1 MGNAGLIT
9 GRIEGRQKKV
19 RSRPEEGQK
28 KTGRRSEE
36 GQKKMVQRH
45 IFRQMQKE
53 SLENAGF

>member
-19 RSRPEEGQK
+19 RSRSEEGQK
-28 KTGRRSEE
+28 QAGRRSEE
-36 GQKKMVQRH
+36 DRKKMVQRH
-45 IFRQMQKE
+45 ILRQMQKE

>member
-28 KTGRRSEE
+28 K
-36 GQKKMVQRH
+36 MVQRH
-45 IFRQMQKE
+45 ILRQMQKE